1 MATATAPSSREP
13 ELRILHA
20 AAEVFP
26 LVKTGGLA
34 DVLGALPPALAAA
47 GADVRLL
54 LPGMPAILEA
64 VARPRKV
71 AEFGP
76 AFGAA
81 RVALRIGR
89 FKGGAKGGI
98 KGEGVQAYVIDA
110 PWLYARD
117 GGPYQ
122 APDGKP
128 WDDNLQR
135 FALLGWV
142 AAQLAAGG
150 LDHAWQ
156 PDILHAHD
164 WHAALACSYLR
175 ARPGARARSVFTI
188 HNLAYQGLFPQ
199 GDFGLLGLP
208 QRLMH
213 PDGLEFHGWLSFM
226 KGGLVH
232 ADRITT
238 VSPTYA
244 REITTPEFGCG
255 VEGVLQARAADL
267 CGILNGVDHAHWDPS
282 GDRALAARYGAQDL
296 AGKAACKAALQREMG
311 LAVRADAP
319 LFGVVSR
326 LSEQKGLDLAL
337 EALPALLAEGAQL
350 ALLGSGEPALEQ
362 AFTAAATT
370 HPGQVA
376 VRIGYDET
384 LAHRIIAG
392 ADVIL
397 VPSRFE
403 PCGLTQLYGM
413 RYGTLPLVR
422 RVGGLADTVDEAP
435 GFVFDAAAPAA
446 LAEAARRAVLTLR
459 EPARWRAMQ
468 REAMSRDHGWDAAA
482 ARYMALYR
490 SLLPTA

>member
-1 MATATAPSSREP
+1 MTTTSAPP
-13 ELRILHA
+13 LRVLHA
-20 AAEVFP
+20 AAEIFP

-34 DVLGALPPALAAA
+34 DVVGALPPALLAA
-47 GADVRLL
+47 GADARLL

-64 VARPRKV
+64 VSRPRKV

-81 RVALRIGR
+81 RVTLRIGR
-89 FKGGAKGGI
+89 LEVGT
-98 KGEGVQAYVIDA
+98 GEPAVQAYVIDA
-110 PWLYARD
+110 PWLYARG

-122 APDGKP
+122 GPDGRP

-135 FALLGWV
+135 FGLLGWV
-142 AAQLAAGG
+142 AAQLAGG
-150 LDHAWQ
+150 DLDPAWR

-175 ARPGARARSVFTI
+175 MNPGAAARSVFTV

-199 GDFGLLGLP
+199 GDFRLLGLP
-208 QRLMH
+208 QRLMQ

-226 KGGLVH
+226 KGGLMH
-232 ADRITT
+232 ADRLTT

-244 REITTPEFGCG
+244 REIATPEFGCG
-255 VEGVLQARAADL
+255 VEGVLRERAADL
-267 CGILNGVDHAHWDPS
+267 SGILNGVDPHHWDPAT
-282 GDRALAARYGAQDL
+282 DRTLAARYSAVDL
-296 AGKAACKAALQREMG
+296 AGKAGCKAALQREMG

-326 LSEQKGLDLAL
+326 LSEQKGLDLVLA
-337 EALPALLAEGAQL
+337 ALPALLAEGAQL
-350 ALLGSGEPALEQ
+350 ALLGSGDPALEL
-362 AFTAAATT
+362 AFSAAAAA
-370 HPGQVA
+370 HPGAVA
-376 VRIGYDET
+376 ARIGYDEAC
-384 LAHRIIAG
+384 AHRIIAG

-422 RVGGLADTVDEAP
+422 RVGGLADTVDDRVGFLFEDAEA
-435 GFVFDAAAPAA
+435 GA
-446 LAEAARRAVLTLR
+446 LTAAARRAVLTYR

-468 REAMSRDHGWDAAA
+468 QEAMSRDHSWDAVA
-482 ARYMALYR
+482 ARYMALYGSMR
-490 SLLPTA
+490 PTAG